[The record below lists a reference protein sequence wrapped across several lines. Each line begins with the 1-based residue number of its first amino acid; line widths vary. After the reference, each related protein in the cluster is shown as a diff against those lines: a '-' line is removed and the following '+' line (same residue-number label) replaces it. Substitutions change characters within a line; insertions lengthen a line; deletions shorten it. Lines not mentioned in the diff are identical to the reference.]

1 MFAWSCMHD
10 IMSVAGHLA
19 LARLCL
25 NRMKGS
31 LPTMVVGPWE
41 GQKGNRAEN

>member
-1 MFAWSCMHD
+1 MN
-10 IMSVAGHLA
+10 VAGHLA

-31 LPTMVVGPWE
+31 LLTMVVGPWE
-41 GQKGNRAEN
+41 VRKGNRAEN